1 MTLIH
6 SASDN
11 FTLSRDK
18 VITLALLAGCCAFLS
33 IIEYVIPKPLPFMRL
48 GIANIPIMIS
58 LVIFPAKLSFAL
70 VLLKIASQGIITGTL
85 FSYIFI
91 FSFCGSLA
99 GGAAMIFSKKL
110 FGKNISMI
118 GVSITGALFS
128 NAVQLLAA
136 RFIIFGQAAIVIA
149 PPVIVIGTITS
160 IITGVIAQ
168 TFIVKSKWIAS
179 HRGVLPD
186 DKDTQTAD
194 SSLEKVSSPKK
205 KPILS
210 IQPKILFFTAI
221 IILPAF
227 LFTNSIVFRGIFTAT
242 AVLIAII
249 TGKRFRLL
257 PNLIISFC
265 VIAANLYPPGG
276 YILAKIGP
284 FFITVEALITGI
296 NKSLLLIG
304 SAYISRFAI
313 GKELVFP
320 GKGGELLY
328 KTFFYFEKFTEI
340 RLDFKKNLISQ
351 IDSLIISLE
360 KTVPEAAPDTLFS
373 LELGTLR
380 KADIIF
386 FVTTVIFYWLL
397 FVLQL

>member
-11 FTLSRDK
+11 LTSSRNK

-58 LVIFPAKLSFAL
+58 LVIFPTRLSFAL
-70 VLLKIASQGIITGTL
+70 VLLKIVSQGIITGTL

-99 GGAAMIFSKKL
+99 GGVAMIFSKKL
-110 FGKNISMI
+110 FGKNISMV
-118 GVSITGALFS
+118 GVSVTGALFS
-128 NAVQLLAA
+128 NAVQLLVA

-168 TFIVKSKWIAS
+168 TFIVKSKWIAI
-179 HRGVLPD
+179 HNGVLPD
-186 DKDTQTAD
+186 YKDNKTAD
-194 SSLEKVSSPKK
+194 SRLEKTVSSPKK
-205 KPILS
+205 KPLLS
-210 IQPKILFFTAI
+210 IQPKVLFFTAI

-227 LFTNSIVFRGIFTAT
+227 LFTNSIMFRATFTVA
-242 AVLIAII
+242 AVLIAIL
-249 TGKRFRLL
+249 TGQRFRLL

-276 YILAKIGP
+276 YILLKIGP
-284 FFITVEALITGI
+284 FFVTLEALITGI

-340 RLDFKKNLISQ
+340 RLDFKRSLIPQ

-360 KTVPEAAPDTLFS
+360 NTVPEITYSTVFS
-373 LELGTLR
+373 RGLIR
-380 KADIIF
+380 KADVIF
-386 FVTTVIFYWLL
+386 FITTIIFYWVL
-397 FVLQL
+397 FLIQI